1 MEQFDF
7 TKPTPFYDVVLNIED
22 KKLYCNRAL
31 LAIWSPV
38 FETMFKSNFR
48 ERDSMEINLPGKS
61 FDDIKEL
68 LAVIYPPNRPI
79 VATNVQRLLEL
90 ADEYQMI
97 ELTKRCQAYLM
108 QQRGTM
114 DSLLLAQKYNFDDV
128 IRRCADH
135 LKHNLNLNLLPNCGN
150 TDPRLNE
157 LSTKT
162 INLLLVARVKH
173 LETVLDSYK
182 RKVITANEK
191 FRSIKDLPG
200 YNDDCDHCSRHETYI
215 VDCYDCMR
223 MVRAIIKRLSEQGFE
238 ETD

>member
-7 TKPTPFYDVVLNIED
+7 TKPTPFYDIVLSVED

-48 ERDSMEINLPGKS
+48 ERDSMEITLPGKS

-68 LAVIYPPNRPI
+68 LAVIYPPNRAV

-108 QQRGTM
+108 QQRGTI

-135 LKHNLNLNLLPNCGN
+135 LKHNLNLNLLPECGN
-150 TDPRLNE
+150 GDPRLNE
-157 LSTKT
+157 LSLKT
-162 INLLLVARVKH
+162 INLLLISRVKH

-182 RKVITANEK
+182 RKVTGANEK
-191 FRSIKDLPG
+191 FRHIKDLPG
-200 YNDDCDHCSRHETYI
+200 HNDECDHCSRHETHSI
-215 VDCYDCMR
+215 DCYDCMR
-223 MVRAIIKRLSEQGFE
+223 MVRTIIKKLSEEGFE

>member
-7 TKPTPFYDVVLNIED
+7 TKPTPFYDVIINVED

-79 VATNVQRLLEL
+79 VATNVPRLLEL

-108 QQRGTM
+108 QQRGTI

-135 LKHNLNLNLLPNCGN
+135 LKHNLNLNILPNCGN
-150 TDPRLNE
+150 GDPRLNE
-157 LSTKT
+157 LSLKT

-182 RKVITANEK
+182 RKVTSANDK
-191 FRSIKDLPG
+191 FRNIKDLPG
-200 YNDDCDHCSRHETYI
+200 YNDDIDHCSRHETHAI
-215 VDCYDCMR
+215 DCYDCMR
-223 MVRAIIKRLSEQGFE
+223 MVRAIIKKLSEEGFE